1 MNTRNI
7 IIVAIAMIVAGG
19 VWFATSDYGAEFF
32 GGSNDGGIV
41 YKNADK
47 DMIVV
52 ENIPAGVTVLPEFK
66 AFGQARGTWYFEA
79 SFPVE
84 VVTEGGKT
92 IASGHAEAQGDWM
105 TEAFV
110 PFIAAVQI
118 TEQYSGPATLILRK
132 DNPSGEASREASVE
146 IPIVIQ

>member
-1 MNTRNI
+1 MSTK
-7 IIVAIAMIVAGG
+7 IVIGVVLVLAIGG
-19 VWFATSDYGAEFF
+19 VWFATSEYSANLF
-32 GGSNDGGIV
+32 GRNTDGGIV

-84 VVTEGGKT
+84 VVAADGRRL
-92 IASGHAEAQGDWM
+92 AMVPAQAQGEWM
-105 TEAFV
+105 TEEFV

-118 TEQYSGPATLILRK
+118 TEDYSGPATLILHK
-132 DNPSGEASREASVE
+132 DNPSGEASRDASVE